1 MEVSYLDVVE
11 NWQSNPIETIADL
24 EQRLQNFR
32 IVFAYHSNKIE
43 NPDTTYHNTRE
54 IFENGKVINYT
65 GDLRTLFEIENQKK
79 CFEFLKEKIIKREA
93 ITPELIRK
101 IHKLLMDGCYD
112 ESRYQKGERPGEFKK
127 YEYVTGDGV
136 GLPPEE
142 VEEEIL
148 FICNEISDFKGKD
161 ILTAASYF
169 HLNFEAIHPFADG
182 NGRVG
187 RTLMN
192 YFLMIHN
199 YPPTI
204 IHEENKDVYYMALAA
219 FDKTEKIDGFIKFI
233 EEQTIKT
240 WEGKGKKPS
249 LSRQL
254 KR

>member
-1 MEVSYLDVVE
+1 MKLSYLEIVKK
-11 NWQSNPIETIADL
+11 WQSTSMETVADV

-32 IVFAYHSNKIE
+32 ILFAYHSNKIE
-43 NPDTTYHNTRE
+43 NPDTNYHNTRE

-79 CFEFLKEKIIKREA
+79 CFEFLRDKIVEKEK
-93 ITPELIRK
+93 ITPELIKR

-112 ESRYQKGERPGEFKK
+112 ESRYQKGERPGAFKK
-127 YEYVTGDGV
+127 YEYITGDGI
-136 GLPPEE
+136 GLPPDEI
-142 VEEEIL
+142 EEEIL
-148 FICNEISDFKGKD
+148 FICNAVSDFKGKD

-169 HLNFEAIHPFADG
+169 HLNFESIHPFADG

-204 IHEENKDVYYMALAA
+204 IYEEDKDVYYMALAA
-219 FDKTEKIDGFIKFI
+219 FDKTENMDGFKKFI

-240 WEGKGKKPS
+240 WSKTARKPS
-249 LSRQL
+249 ISKKLL
-254 KR
+254 